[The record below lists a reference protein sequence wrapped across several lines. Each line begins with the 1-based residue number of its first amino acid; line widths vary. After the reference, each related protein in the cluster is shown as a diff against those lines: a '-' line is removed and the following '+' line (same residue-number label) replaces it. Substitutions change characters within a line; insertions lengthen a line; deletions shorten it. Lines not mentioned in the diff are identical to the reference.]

1 MADPVALEFWFDFA
15 SPYAYLAAAR
25 IEDLATPAGVRVL
38 WRPFLLGP
46 IFKRRP
52 NQPTPFQD
60 SAPDEA
66 RYRKRDIERLCA
78 YYGVPL
84 AWSSRY
90 PYTSLLAARVALL
103 AEDAG
108 WAAPFTR
115 AVFRASFAED
125 RDIAAEPVIA
135 AILSDL
141 GRPAPDLIARATA
154 PETKARL
161 AAQVEAAIARGIFG
175 APSFITPDRELFW
188 GNDRL
193 EQAVAWAT
201 GRRPL

>member
-1 MADPVALEFWFDFA
+1 MTDPATLEFWFDFA
-15 SPYAYLAAAR
+15 SPYTYLAAAR
-25 IEDLATPAGVRVL
+25 IEDLTTPAGVRVL

-78 YYGVPL
+78 QYGLPL
-84 AWSSRY
+84 VWSSRY
-90 PYTSLLAARVALL
+90 PYTSLLAARLALL
-103 AEDAG
+103 AADEG

-115 AVFRASFAED
+115 AVFHASFAED

-135 AILSDL
+135 AILTAL
-141 GRPAPDLIARATA
+141 GRPAADLIARATA

-161 AAQVEAAIARGIFG
+161 AAQVDDAIARGIFG
-175 APSFITPDRELFW
+175 APSFVAPDGELFW

-193 EQAVAWAT
+193 EQAVAWAA
-201 GRRPL
+201 GRRGP